1 MTTRPLVILA
11 AHGGGD
17 GSPANLRISSLANHV
32 AAHIPH
38 VDVVPSFNLG
48 QPAVGDLVR
57 AAGDRRVVI
66 VPVMTSAGY
75 FAGAHLR
82 TLIRRAGVDPHA
94 IEIAAAVGVDSR
106 VADLACVRFSEALER
121 HRLKPAACSLLVIGH
136 GTTRTAASATATNAV
151 AATVQRRFPAADTR
165 PVFLDQEP
173 YLEHVA
179 ADASLRQTTVAFP
192 FLVGGAGHAREDIP
206 DRLGVSRAS
215 VENDFPSRRE
225 DGRSVL
231 ILRPLGEDP
240 DFAAIVTS
248 CVEAALARR
257 PLRIGTRASRLARWQ
272 CEQVREALADAGLA
286 TAVVVLETEG
296 DQDLTRALDS
306 FPTDGPFSDS
316 LEHALLTGTIDVAV
330 HSCKD
335 LPLDLADG
343 TMLGAALPRGATHDA
358 LVAFDGG
365 TLASLPREARVGTC
379 SQRRAAQL
387 HRLRPDLVAVP
398 MRGTVEQRLQQVGE
412 GKVHAA
418 ILAVAGLE
426 RLGRSD
432 AISER
437 FSHEDMMPEAG
448 QGAIVLQIRA
458 SDADVRAAAGTI
470 DDRPTR
476 LAVLAERALSKSLM
490 ERTGLIAAAVAT
502 AGTDIELRGRAL
514 STDGRIAVDAVKRGS
529 DPLALAGEVADEI
542 IRSLD
547 VSSSSSGQRLSRGSV
562 ALVGAGPGD
571 PGLLTVRGQRLLR
584 EADVILHDRLLDVT
598 LLDEAPPH
606 AQRIDVGKAPGN
618 HTLPQEDINALLVE
632 HARRGHR
639 VVRLKGGDPYVFGRG
654 HEELRHCLENEVP
667 CELVPGV
674 TSAIAAPAAV
684 GVPVTARGVARTFAI
699 ATPQSAGGTE
709 RVPLDYRALAGIDT
723 VSFLMARSE
732 IREIARGLIEAGRAP
747 TTPATVVQDGT
758 LPTQRHVFGTLGTIA
773 DAAEQAGLR
782 APAVFVVGDTSAPWS
797 DAAMR
802 PCGPLRGKRIVV
814 TRPPSASPGLIAE
827 LRSRGASVI
836 NCPLI
841 RVVPRRPD
849 DLSALSRR
857 HRWTVFTSLHA
868 VRGFW
873 RLLRELN
880 RDARSFAHSSIAAV
894 GPRTADELH
903 AIGIAPDLVP
913 SVHRASRLIDAIAAE
928 SDPRNDR
935 VLFPCGTLARDEIRE
950 GLRSRG
956 FAVDELVVYETMLT
970 QPASEPLL
978 EARKQAHAILL
989 YSPSAAESAV
999 RAGLLRDG
1007 IAIACIGPTTAAKVH
1022 ELGFTSAV
1030 VASEHT
1036 DAGLIDDL
1044 DRFFATQEEA
1054 AAEPEGARR

>member
-17 GSPANLRISSLANHV
+17 DSPANLLISSLANRV

-38 VDVVPSFNLG
+38 ADVVPSFNLG
-48 QPAVGDLVR
+48 KPAIGELVG

-75 FAGAHLR
+75 FAGEHLR
-82 TLIRRAGVDPHA
+82 TVIRRAGVDPNA
-94 IEIAAAVGVDSR
+94 IQIAAAVGVDSR
-106 VADLACVRFSEALER
+106 VAELACARFSEALER
-121 HRLKPAACSLLVIGH
+121 HELESAECSLLVIGH
-136 GTTRTAASATATNAV
+136 GTTRSAASAMATNAI
-151 AATVQRRFPAADTR
+151 AATVQRRFAEADAR
-165 PVFLDQEP
+165 PVFLDQDP
-173 YLEHVA
+173 YLEQVA
-179 ADASLRQTTVAFP
+179 ADASLRRTAVAFP
-192 FLVGGAGHAREDIP
+192 FLVGGAGHAREDVP
-206 DRLGVSRAS
+206 DRLGVPRAS
-215 VENDFPSRRE
+215 VETDLPSNRD

-231 ILRPLGEDP
+231 ILKPLGEDP
-240 DFAAIVTS
+240 EFPAILTA

-272 CEQVREALADAGLA
+272 CEQAREALAHAGFA
-286 TAVVVLETEG
+286 TAAVVLETEG
-296 DQDLTRALDS
+296 DGDLTRALDS
-306 FPTDGPFSDS
+306 FATDGPFTDA
-316 LEHALLTGTIDVAV
+316 LEHALLSGAIDVAV

-335 LPLDLADG
+335 LPLDLAPG
-343 TMLGAALPRGATHDA
+343 TTIGAALPRGATDDA
-358 LVAFDGG
+358 LVSFDGG
-365 TLASLPREARVGTC
+365 ALASLPREARVGTC

-398 MRGTVEQRLQQVGE
+398 IRGTVEQRLQQIGE
-412 GKVHAA
+412 GRFHAA
-418 ILAVAGLE
+418 VLAVAGLE

-437 FSHEDMMPEAG
+437 FSHEEMMPEAG

-458 SDADVRAAAGTI
+458 SDADIRAVAVTI

-476 LAVLAERALSKSLM
+476 LAILAERALSRLIA

-502 AGTDIELRGRAL
+502 VGDDIELRGRAL
-514 STDGRIAVDAVKRGS
+514 STDGRIVVDAVRRGI
-529 DPLALAGEVADEI
+529 DPVALAGELADEM
-542 IRSLD
+542 IRALD
-547 VSSSSSGQRLSRGSV
+547 APSDSPVSRLSRGAV

-584 EADVILHDRLLDVT
+584 EADVILYDRLLDAT

-606 AQRIDVGKAPGN
+606 ALRIDVGKAPGN

-632 HARRGHR
+632 HARRGRR
-639 VVRLKGGDPYVFGRG
+639 VVRLKGGDPCVFGRG
-654 HEELRHCLENEVP
+654 HEELRHCIESEVP

-699 ATPQSAGGTE
+699 ATPQSAGGAE
-709 RVPLDYRALAGIDT
+709 RVPLDYRALARIDT
-723 VSFLMARSE
+723 VSFLMARAE
-732 IREIARGLIEAGRAP
+732 LREIARGLIEAGRAP

-758 LPTQRHVFGTLGTIA
+758 LPTQRHVFGTLATIA

-782 APAVFVVGDTSAPWS
+782 APAVFVVGETSAPWR
-797 DAAMR
+797 DAAANPR
-802 PCGPLRGKRIVV
+802 GPLHGKRIVV
-814 TRPPSASPGLIAE
+814 TRPPSASPGLIAQ
-827 LRSRGASVI
+827 LRSCGASVI

-849 DLSALSRR
+849 DLSALSRH
-857 HRWTVFTSLHA
+857 HRWIVFTSLHA

-880 RDARSFAHSSIAAV
+880 RDARSFAHSKVAAV
-894 GPRTADELH
+894 GPRTADELR
-903 AIGIAPDLVP
+903 AIGITPDLVP
-913 SVHRASRLIDAIAAE
+913 SVHRASGLIDAIATE
-928 SDPRNDR
+928 GDPRDQR
-935 VLFPCGTLARDEIRE
+935 VLFPCGTLARDELRA

-956 FAVDELVVYETMLT
+956 FTVDELVVYDTILT
-970 QPASEPLL
+970 EPAAEPLL
-978 EARKQAHAILL
+978 EARRQADAILL
-989 YSPSAAESAV
+989 YSPSAAESAA
-999 RAGLLRDG
+999 RAGLLRDD

-1022 ELGFTSAV
+1022 ELGFVSAV

-1036 DAGLIDDL
+1036 DAGLVDEL
-1044 DRFFATQEEA
+1044 GRLFSTRAKASTTS
-1054 AAEPEGARR
+1054 EGSSL